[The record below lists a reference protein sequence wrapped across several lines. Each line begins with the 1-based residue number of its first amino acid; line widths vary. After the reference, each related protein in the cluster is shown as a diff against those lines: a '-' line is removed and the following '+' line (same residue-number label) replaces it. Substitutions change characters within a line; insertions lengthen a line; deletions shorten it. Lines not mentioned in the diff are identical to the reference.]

1 MATVPAPTPRG
12 HRRRLSGLLAVT
24 LLALGLG
31 ATSAAPAVAEQA
43 YARQDTFAL
52 SGHGWGHGRGMSQQG
67 AHGAAIQG
75 LTATQIVDF
84 YYPGTTL
91 TTVAD
96 STIRVLLSGDVG
108 LTQTPS
114 TSLDVA
120 PAAGLTVE
128 DGATGRLLALPSGPD
143 RWRVVRDSDGTL
155 VLQGRRDGAWTPQAL
170 PGAPS
175 AANAGPLVLRSTP
188 GVLRRWFALDR
199 ARDYRGELRAV
210 STGTGLAVVG
220 HLPMEQ
226 YLRAVVPAEMPA
238 SWNAEALGAQSIAAR
253 SYSSWKRED
262 SRARFPTQPWDICD
276 STRCQVYGGVQA
288 EAATTDAALSA
299 TSLQLLVY
307 GAKPVFA
314 EFSASNG
321 GWTVA
326 GAPAYQVAKRDPYDG
341 VTGSVSHSWTALLT
355 ASDLERHFPALGR
368 LVRLRVVT
376 RDGNGDWGGRVQ
388 QVVLEGRSPTGAAT
402 SVTTTGREVYLAS
415 PWPSA
420 ARGLRSSWWTIT
432 STAASDPFGAFDS
445 LTTGPTG
452 ERVRGWALDPDTN
465 ASVQVEVRVDGRSV
479 LTTAAS
485 NERPDVGR
493 LYPDNGS
500 AHGFDIPL
508 TLADGS
514 RQVCLYALNAAETAG
529 SSKLVGCR
537 SVTVRHTPFGA
548 FDSAVKDRSDVIVR
562 GWAADPDTA
571 ASIKVHVHID
581 GRVVAG
587 VVADRYRPDIGRLY
601 PTLGSSHGFGLRVPT
616 TTGRHTVC
624 AYAIDAVGTP
634 GGNALLGC
642 RAVTI

>member
-1 MATVPAPTPRG
+1 MTAGRGFARAAAVAAT
-12 HRRRLSGLLAVT
+12 LAAT
-24 LLALGLG
+24 LAGSVG
-31 ATSAAPAVAEQA
+31 VTSAAPAAAEQA

-67 AHGAAIQG
+67 AHGAAITG

-96 STIRVLLSGDVG
+96 SGIRVLLSGDVG

-114 TSLDVA
+114 TSLDVS
-120 PAAGLTVE
+120 PASGLTVE
-128 DGATGRLLALPSGPD
+128 DVATGRLLVLPSGPD
-143 RWRVVRDSDGTL
+143 RWRVVREPAGTL
-155 VLQGRRDGAWTPQAL
+155 VLQGRRSGTWTAQAL
-170 PGAPS
+170 PGAPG

-188 GVLRRWFALDR
+188 GVLRRWYALDK

-238 SWNAEALGAQSIAAR
+238 SWHPEALGAQSIAAR

-262 SRARFPTQPWDICD
+262 SRTRLPSQPWDICD
-276 STRCQVYGGVQA
+276 STRCQVYGGLQA
-288 EAATTDAALSA
+288 EAATTDAAIDA
-299 TSLQLLVY
+299 TSRQLLVY

-326 GAPAYQVAKRDPYDG
+326 GAPAYQVARRDPYDG
-341 VTGSVSHSWTALLT
+341 VTGSASHSWTALLP
-355 ASDLERHFPALGR
+355 AAALEKRFPALGR

-376 RDGNGDWGGRVQ
+376 RDGNGDGGGRVE
-388 QVVLEGRSPTGAAT
+388 QVVLEGRSSTGAAT

-415 PWPSA
+415 SWPSA
-420 ARGLRSSWWTIT
+420 ARGLRSNWWTVT

-445 LTTGPTG
+445 LTTGPFG
-452 ERVRGWALDPDTN
+452 ERVRGWALDPDTT
-465 ASVQVEVRVDGRSV
+465 APVQVEVRVDGRSV
-479 LTTAAS
+479 LTTAAA

-493 LYPDNGS
+493 LHPDNGS

-508 TLADGS
+508 SLADGS
-514 RQVCLYALNAAETAG
+514 RQVCVYALNAAGTAG

-548 FDSAVKDRSDVIVR
+548 FDSAVKDGSDVIVR

-571 ASIKVHVHID
+571 ASIKVHVHVD
-581 GRVVAG
+581 GRVATR
-587 VVADRYRPDIGRLY
+587 VVADRSRPDIGRLY
-601 PTLGSSHGFGLRVPT
+601 PTLGASHGFGVRVPT
-616 TTGRHTVC
+616 TAGRHTVC
-624 AYAIDAVGTP
+624 TYAINAVGTP
-634 GGNALLGC
+634 GGNAPLGC
-642 RAVTI
+642 RTVTI